1 MNMINLFKCFCSIL
15 EVKSM
20 VPVDTETNMNL
31 KTETEKTDVINQPH
45 NAIKDT
51 IALT

>member
-15 EVKSM
+15 ELKSL
-20 VPVDTETNMNL
+20 VPEDTEKNMNL
-31 KTETEKTDVINQPH
+31 KTDTEKTDVINQSH

>member
-1 MNMINLFKCFCSIL
+1 MINLFKCFCSLL
-15 EVKSM
+15 EVESL
-20 VPVDTETNMNL
+20 VPVDTEKNMNL
-31 KTETEKTDVINQPH
+31 KTETEKTDIIIESH